1 MNTRLPRFALAV
13 CCMAAAAQSLPARA
27 DNPQG
32 NGPRHYGGGGGGAPG
47 QGGPGGFGGRGF
59 DPNSDEAKQ
68 YRDALK
74 AFCEKHSPRRWQEI
88 EDRIQKYG
96 PRAGFARMS
105 QMSFKFRELQKLE
118 KEDPELHKIKVGLIE
133 VEDVEYGLIT
143 DLKNLDKSDEKR
155 AAELR
160 KQLRDENKQYV
171 DLRLQERAHR
181 LDRLTRMVDDEK
193 RKLADDGKHAD
204 LLADQRLADLE
215 AQGPDYFLPRFG
227 RRGDAGDAPS
237 TPQPPTTAPA
247 PVPPAN
253 TPPVK

>member
-27 DNPQG
+27 ENPPG
-32 NGPRHYGGGGGGAPG
+32 NGPRHFGGGGGAPG

-68 YRDALK
+68 YWDALK

-96 PRAGFARMS
+96 RRAGMPRIS

-118 KEDPELHKIKVGLIE
+118 KEDPELHKIKVALIE
-133 VEDVEYGLIT
+133 IEDVEYGLIT
-143 DLKNLDKSDEKR
+143 DLKSLDKSDEKR

-181 LDRLTRMVDDEK
+181 LDRLARMVEDEK
-193 RKLADDGKHAD
+193 RKLADDTRHAD
-204 LLADQRLADLE
+204 RLADERLADLE
-215 AQGPDYFLPRFG
+215 SQGPDFFLPRFN
-227 RRGDAGDAPS
+227 RRGDAGDAPA
-237 TPQPPTTAPA
+237 QPPTTT
-247 PVPPAN
+247 PAN
-253 TPPVK
+253 ANPGK

>member
-1 MNTRLPRFALAV
+1 MNTRLPKFALAV

-32 NGPRHYGGGGGGAPG
+32 NGPRHFGGGAPG

-68 YRDALK
+68 YWDALK

-88 EDRIQKYG
+88 EDRVQKYG
-96 PRAGFARMS
+96 RRAALPRIG

-143 DLKNLDKSDEKR
+143 DLKAVDKSDEKR

-181 LDRLTRMVDDEK
+181 LDRLTRMVEDEK
-193 RKLADDGKHAD
+193 RKLADDTQHAD
-204 LLADQRLADLE
+204 RLADERLSDLE
-215 AQGPDYFLPRFG
+215 SAGPDFFLPRFN
-227 RRGDAGDAPS
+227 RRGDADGS
-237 TPQPPTTAPA
+237 TSQPQPPPTSTAP
-247 PVPPAN
+247 
-253 TPPVK
+253 TPGN